1 MKGKYYE
8 EESII
13 RRKVLWVGKCCEK
26 ERIIKRRY
34 HQKESIITTKVL
46 WEGNHYELESIIE
59 EQLFW
64 EREDIIMRKFVGHFY
79 EKESI
84 FKSFH
89 QFG

>member
-1 MKGKYYE
+1 MEIMMKGKYYE

-13 RRKVLWVGKCCEK
+13 RRKVLWEGKDYQKKVSSEGKYVLLQQKYCEK
-26 ERIIKRRY
+26 EIIMRW
-34 HQKESIITTKVL
+34 KVL
-46 WEGNHYELESIIE
+46 CKSNY
-59 EQLFW
+59 FK
-64 EREDIIMRKFVGHFY
+64 REDIIMRKFVGHFY